1 MGNGFLHGQSG
12 GNGDVLLDYEC
23 LEVSAGSD
31 VVTFNF
37 DKPIKAIIMS
47 PRYNYT
53 TSSKVNTYQ
62 GYTVIFPKKN
72 QIVVW
77 SGSSSTPTL
86 KTDYDFLDTE
96 YYIRTSNYTPSTFIT
111 DTSEDSGS
119 NYVKFKITD
128 NYCSIT
134 IGGTDGVSQPI
145 KTMILY

>member
-1 MGNGFLHGQSG
+1 MGNGFLYGQKG
-12 GNGDVLLDYEC
+12 GGGDVLLAYEC

-62 GYTVIFPKKN
+62 GYTVIFPKEN

-77 SGSSSTPTL
+77 RGSSSEPTL

-96 YYIRTSNYTPSTFIT
+96 YYIYTSDSTPSTFVT
-111 DTSEDSGS
+111 DTSEYSSGKF
-119 NYVKFKITD
+119 VKFKITD

-134 IGGTDGVSQPI
+134 IGGTDRVSQPI